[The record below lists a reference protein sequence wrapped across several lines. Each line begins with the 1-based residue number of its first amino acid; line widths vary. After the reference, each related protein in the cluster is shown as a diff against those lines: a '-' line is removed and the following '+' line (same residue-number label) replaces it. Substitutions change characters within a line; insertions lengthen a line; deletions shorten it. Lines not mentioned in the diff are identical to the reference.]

1 MGCSTLLLLLAA
13 ARGWVPPLRCGPGS
27 ALGFARR
34 RAPALDLR
42 PLPPLAPSV
51 EREFVTEDSDLS
63 IKDRSVVIVTT
74 ASLPWM
80 TGTAVNPALRA
91 AYMAGG
97 GYGDVTLMLPWM
109 ADGGDQTALFGACRF
124 PEPAAQEA
132 FVRAWIAE
140 NAPDAVG
147 PDGSSS
153 LKIGWYPARYAAG
166 LGSILNL
173 DDITSHIPRACDDV
187 VILEEPEHLNWYRNG
202 PRWTSRFRHVVG
214 VAHTN
219 YEAYATLE
227 SRDGRVGFDVLAE
240 RVFTETVTRAHC
252 DVVVQLSAAL
262 RPLPHSRVANV
273 HGVRK
278 PFLDVGAVGGPPAFP
293 PRGGDA
299 RCYFLGK
306 AMWAKGYDQLLVFLG
321 DGAADADAR
330 VDCYGGGPDL
340 DDIVA
345 KSKILGVGLDFR
357 GPADHADA
365 NVFGAY
371 DVFVN
376 PSISEV
382 LCTATAEALAM
393 GKRVV
398 IAKHPSNE
406 FFYQFDG
413 CHAVA
418 PGDAASFPKELA
430 AALAAAEDD
439 RARYLPS
446 STPVRV
452 VPDALRPLTWDAATE
467 RLVGAAALD
476 ARAPPARLALASLVM
491 HSYHWGMTASPL
503 ALDLWLTISG
513 AGPHTPWAEWR
524 GQLFSNVGPGVSGEG
539 DAKFERRLRSAI
551 AKAAKGLGDANR
563 LADVVA
569 DRVAKRETRSLVR
582 HLGQRM
588 APRKRRKLPSAL
600 RTPAPRARGP
610 RGDDAADDGVGLT
623 EDLAEDASLFFEADE
638 VSLAGD
644 GGYFSEARWP
654 RTARAWRR
662 ARRAARDGPASWLE
676 PPSDAR
682 ARDADLPKSSA
693 AARATDA
700 LRRDLA
706 CSSVVRGDG
715 GDDRDGRGAKDVSSP
730 SRGS

>member
-97 GYGDVTLMLPWM
+97 GYGD
-109 ADGGDQTALFGACRF
+109 
-124 PEPAAQEA
+124 EA

-173 DDITSHIPRACDDV
+173 DDITSHIPKQCDDV

-252 DVVVQLSAAL
+252 DVVVQLSATL

-278 PFLDVGAVGGPPAFP
+278 PFLDVGAAGGPPAFP

-357 GPADHADA
+357 GPADHA
-365 NVFGAY
+365 
-371 DVFVN
+371 
-376 PSISEV
+376 
-382 LCTATAEALAM
+382 TRT
-393 GKRVV
+393 
-398 IAKHPSNE
+398 
-406 FFYQFDG
+406 
-413 CHAVA
+413 
-418 PGDAASFPKELA
+418 
-430 AALAAAEDD
+430 
-439 RARYLPS
+439 
-446 STPVRV
+446 
-452 VPDALRPLTWDAATE
+452 
-467 RLVGAAALD
+467 
-476 ARAPPARLALASLVM
+476 
-491 HSYHWGMTASPL
+491 YHWGMTASPL

-524 GQLFSNVGPGVSGEG
+524 GQLFSNVGPGVSGDG
-539 DAKFERRLRSAI
+539 DAKFEAAPSAI

-582 HLGQRM
+582 HLGPRM

-600 RTPAPRARGP
+600 PDAGAAAAPADPAATTPRTTASA
-610 RGDDAADDGVGLT
+610 LT
-623 EDLAEDASLFFEADE
+623 DDLAEDASLFFEADE

-644 GGYFSEARWP
+644 GGYCSEARWP
-654 RTARAWRR
+654 DRARRR

-682 ARDADLPKSSA
+682 ARDADLPVLA
-693 AARATDA
+693 RRPRATA
-700 LRRDLA
+700 RRRDLA
-706 CSSVVRGDG
+706 PSVVRGDG